1 MTKRLSIVAA
11 LSFAIGLPL
20 MTATV
25 SADEVKCR
33 VPFSF
38 SVAGRTLAPGTY
50 RLATQ
55 GASIFVRGDVGGA
68 IALSNRA
75 SSRASSEPR
84 LVFEKYGDHYTL
96 REVWM
101 GGGTGVELIRT
112 RADQNWRTASLNA
125 PVEIVVLPLK

>member
-38 SVAGRTLAPGTY
+38 TVAGKAMAPGTY
-50 RLATQ
+50 RLTTQ
-55 GASIFVRGDVGGA
+55 NSMVIVRGDVNGA
-68 IALSNRA
+68 VALGNSA
-75 SSRASSEPR
+75 SSPKSNDPR
-84 LVFEKYGDHYTL
+84 LVFEKYGDHYSL
-96 REVWM
+96 REIW
-101 GGGTGVELIRT
+101 GGGSTGVALVRT
-112 RADQNWRTASLNA
+112 KADQNIRIAAMNA
-125 PVEIVVLPLK
+125 PAEIVVLPLK